1 MNEFYDYHEHVKGDI
16 YDVLEENFYGYFD
29 GITAEDVKSDPYEV
43 AGRIAD
49 DMFNS
54 DSVTGNASG
63 SYFCNTWKA
72 KMAVLDNIDILRNA
86 FIDWGYSSDDVAAD
100 FLEERW
106 ETMDVV
112 IRCYLLHEIMDE
124 VMEEIRDAIE
134 GIEDEEMVQAY
145 TIAERL
151 AA

>member
-16 YDVLEENFYGYFD
+16 YDALEENFYGYFD
-29 GITAEDVKSDPYEV
+29 GITAEDVKTDPYEV

-86 FIDWGYSSDDVAAD
+86 YIDWGYEANDVATD

-106 ETMDVV
+106 EAMDVT
-112 IRCYLLHEIMDE
+112 IRCYLLHEVMDE

-134 GIEDEEMVQAY
+134 GIEDEEMIQAY
-145 TIAERL
+145 AIAERL